1 MMSVSAGLHVGG
13 GDWRGVMRER
23 CDAML
28 VEMMAESKRCD
39 AATQKKK
46 DRLSTITEAV
56 RVARGGRMEVNNE
69 EYSKCGRGRG
79 WFAVWNIE

>member
-46 DRLSTITEAV
+46 DRLATIITEAV
-56 RVARGGRMEVNNE
+56 RVARGGRMEVNNKD
-69 EYSKCGRGRG
+69 YSRHSR
-79 WFAVWNIE
+79 WLWLVRSVE